1 LLTLLAA
8 GCGSVTPRSAPSPT
22 STAYGP
28 NVVHSEGIGQNTR
41 IGDTRSTLRP
51 RLADSRGNCAEQLR
65 DVPQA
70 NLVFDG
76 SDKLALI
83 WFESPLRTPEGV
95 GNGSTLAE
103 VRQAY
108 PTLSE
113 LTPPAGSHQFAGL
126 LVADGE
132 QGYLFLH
139 DGGVVV
145 KSIAGQSAQLQQLF
159 SGGFGAC

>member
-8 GCGSVTPRSAPSPT
+8 GCGSVTSGSAPSATP
-22 STAYGP
+22 TAYGP
-28 NVVHSEGIGQNTR
+28 NVVHSEGVGQDAR
-41 IGDTRSTLRP
+41 IGDTRSALRP
-51 RLADSRGNCAEQLR
+51 RLAESRGNCAEQLR

-83 WFESPLRTPEGV
+83 WFEDPLRTPEGI
-95 GNGSTLAE
+95 GNGSTIAE

-108 PTLSE
+108 PALSE
-113 LTPPAGSHQFAGL
+113 LAPPAGSYQFAGL
-126 LVADGE
+126 LVAGGE
-132 QGYLFLH
+132 RGYLFLH

-145 KSIAGQSAQLQQLF
+145 KSIAGQSAQLKQLF
-159 SGGFGAC
+159 DGGFGVC